1 MNPMLKSLVKLSEN
15 IRGNAVPHCKKMF
28 SWCKNDSMLK
38 IKTLFRRLF
47 SVTLFNLHKA
57 ETINRKMPQVLIV

>member
-1 MNPMLKSLVKLSEN
+1 MLKSLVKLSEN
-15 IRGNAVPHCKKMF
+15 IRGNAVPRRKKMF
-28 SWCKNDSMLK
+28 SWCENNSMLK